1 MNKLL
6 KYIVERIGILAA
18 VFFLSIL
25 PCCKNRNPDKKA
37 GYILGNHDIG
47 LFLVRV
53 ISVMDGSEKDF
64 VDHLK
69 KMYLP
74 VWSDLHKKGRLHET
88 SVFQI
93 HTPDSLQTE
102 DPPGNFLILIHL
114 SPETLPKQLLEAEME
129 SINIQSPHKTFFPVI
144 RSELMVPTP
153 NSYYPVLNS
162 RNYERVEEVE
172 FFVEFIDVNNSPEDL
187 DLYRQLMSSYF
198 GPSNGILIQKN
209 LVFSFTAFET
219 REIISN
225 TDNEASWNQIHIGGD
240 YPEYL
245 DLNWDSLY
253 SDLFR
258 TEFQEVDL
266 DSIWDLLPPI
276 RELPPY
282 YSGHFIKELHLQ

>member
-1 MNKLL
+1 MKKLL
-6 KYIVERIGILAA
+6 KYVVQRIGILA
-18 VFFLSIL
+18 VIFILSISYS
-25 PCCKNRNPDKKA
+25 CKNRIPDKEA
-37 GYILGNHDIG
+37 GNISEKHNNG
-47 LFLVRV
+47 LFMVRL
-53 ISVMDGSEKDF
+53 ISVRDQSEEEF

-69 KMYLP
+69 RMNLP
-74 VWSDLHKKGRLHET
+74 VWSDLHKRGRLLET
-88 SVFQI
+88 TVFQI

-114 SPETLPKQLLEAEME
+114 SPETLPEQLLEAEME

-153 NSYYPVLNS
+153 NSYYPVLTS
-162 RNYERVEEVE
+162 KNYERVEEVE

-209 LVFSFTAFET
+209 LAFSFTAFET

-266 DSIWDLLPPI
+266 DSIWDLLLPI